1 MPISKKD
8 RVRLPPPPL
17 PLHRS
22 PSPDLPRLTTT
33 VADQPRAQES
43 RRGRDAHPRQGQR
56 QPRQSAHA
64 HVKGTLTDRIFHES
78 RGCVLMMVWWGG
90 LVRVLH
96 EGDCGV
102 ESDAEEG
109 PCRDA

>member
-17 PLHRS
+17 HRF
-22 PSPDLPRLTTT
+22 PSPDLPSLTTT

-43 RRGRDAHPRQGQR
+43 RRGRDARPRQGQR

-64 HVKGTLTDRIFHES
+64 HVKGTLTDRVSHD
-78 RGCVLMMVWWGG
+78 RGGCGLMVVWWGG
-90 LVRVLH
+90 LVRVLY

-109 PCRDA
+109 ACRDA